1 MSMEVR
7 PALARQSSF

>member
-1 MSMEVR
+1 MSMEGR